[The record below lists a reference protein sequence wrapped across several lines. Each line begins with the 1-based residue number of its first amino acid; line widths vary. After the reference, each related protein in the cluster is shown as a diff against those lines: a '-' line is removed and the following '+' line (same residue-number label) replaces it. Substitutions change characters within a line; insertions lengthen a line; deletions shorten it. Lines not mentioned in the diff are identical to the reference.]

1 MKEIQ
6 AKIESEKKALEAKKD
21 MEQAQ
26 RDKLAANLERR
37 EKELRKAQYTF
48 FYYVKDII

>member
-6 AKIESEKKALEAKKD
+6 TKIDAEKKALEAKKD

-37 EKELRKAQYTF
+37 EKELRKAQSVF
-48 FYYVKDII
+48 VI